1 MPPNGF
7 FWLED
12 DIKRQTGGIPF
23 CTSSYGGRLCPRA
36 TGSPCSGGWRLQG
49 QLRVTP
55 QASHSVASSLHRGI
69 VRSEALPVKAPVL
82 FVVSLARGS
91 KPADAHPEAAAC
103 LMLTCVPFV
112 YL

>member
-12 DIKRQTGGIPF
+12 DIKQKGSIPF

-55 QASHSVASSLHRGI
+55 QTSHSVASSLHRGI
-69 VRSEALPVKAPVL
+69 VSSEALHVKAPVL
-82 FVVSLARGS
+82 FAVSLARGS
-91 KPADAHPEAAAC
+91 KPADARPEAATC

-112 YL
+112 DL

>member
-12 DIKRQTGGIPF
+12 GMKQKGSISF
-23 CTSSYGGRLCPRA
+23 YTSSYGGRLCPRA
-36 TGSPCSGGWRLQG
+36 RGSPCSGGWRLQG

-69 VRSEALPVKAPVL
+69 VSSEALHVKAPVL
-82 FVVSLARGS
+82 FAVSLPRGS
-91 KPADAHPEAAAC
+91 KPADAHPEAATC

-112 YL
+112 YI